1 MQNGMLPIALSQVQ
15 CKDLSTDA
23 EEGMDLEIDL
33 ERQEI
38 HRQDKPSIHFAIDP
52 FRRHCLLNGLDDIS
66 LTLQK
71 EPEIA
76 EFEKKRM
83 QIWPW
88 LDGVMLMTRSVPALK
103 EGLEG
108 NLDW

>member
-38 HRQDKPSIHFAIDP
+38 HRQDKPSIISP
-52 FRRHCLLNGLDDIS
+52 STPSGDIVFS
-66 LTLQK
+66 M
-71 EPEIA
+71 A
-76 EFEKKRM
+76 
-83 QIWPW
+83 
-88 LDGVMLMTRSVPALK
+88 LMIFL
-103 EGLEG
+103 
-108 NLDW
+108 